1 MDEEHTA
8 GYREPCAQCS
18 EVSWGITEEGR
29 FYCRSCHNVIE
40 RTQDVV
46 DTSFVT
52 NSQVSSISRGPQKKA
67 KLEHG
72 REWLVCE
79 GFQFILQQQA
89 EALLDMGVCPQ
100 FKDEVLCTLW
110 RRYLQKSQQAYT
122 RAPVHT
128 ARFRLSQQGSES
140 DSAPESLG
148 LSEISWLSGS
158 ETETEGASSV
168 SAGRS
173 SDGASSCS
181 GSLDAAFYCSA
192 QKGRG
197 PTLMTMPMTLALCH
211 LGPSAVGARGAAAGR
226 PAQVR
231 AGREAL
237 PLADLLRFAA
247 KGHLPYVNAY
257 QDFPEEMRL
266 YGRDSRI
273 FRVESI
279 PSYEKVQ
286 REAHRLARFLD
297 LPRFPPIT
305 QDCLLH
311 PSLLCLKYL
320 TEANLPDEMHGWVSR
335 LVGQAGIG
343 EEGYLTFDPVRRNGQ
358 LLSYDVQAA
367 ALIIVAMKLLFGL
380 NDKTEWTLSNK
391 ANKENQ
397 GSQDRECSAETS
409 SADQSFSLR
418 RWYRTVQQA
427 LEAARRGEEQDQARK
442 SWKSHKP
449 MYPSKKEK
457 SVFLKRRRVVEQ
469 LQMNFQRLSGPAPQP
484 QGYAPSSFRFQ
495 WGEEGGDG
503 PSFHHQSLGCVLKEK
518 GGSTRPCSTRYW
530 HTALRSCEPSHCK
543 DHFPEVEPTLPRT
556 YAWLLDLFSFLLG
569 VKPSLVHAE
578 VCNLEGRLVKKRTR
592 PRPRKPKRK
601 KTTERTRRQASPR
614 ETVSA

>member
-52 NSQVSSISRGPQKKA
+52 NSQVSSISRASQKKA
-67 KLEHG
+67 KSERG

-79 GFQFILQQQA
+79 GFQFVLQHQA
-89 EALLDMGVCPQ
+89 DALLDMGVCPQ
-100 FKDEVLCTLW
+100 FKDEVLCNLW

-122 RAPVHT
+122 RTPVHA
-128 ARFRLSQQGSES
+128 ARFQLSRQASES
-140 DSAPESLG
+140 EDSAPESLG
-148 LSEISWLSGS
+148 LSEVSWPPES
-158 ETETEGASSV
+158 ETETEKASSA

-173 SDGASSCS
+173 SDGASSACS
-181 GSLDAAFYCSA
+181 GSLDGASYSST
-192 QKGRG
+192 QKGRSSM
-197 PTLMTMPMTLALCH
+197 LMTMPMTLALCH
-211 LGPSAVGARGAAAGR
+211 LGLLWV
-226 PAQVR
+226 
-231 AGREAL
+231 REAL
-237 PLADLLRFAA
+237 TLADLRRFAA
-247 KGHLPYVNAY
+247 EGHLPYVNAY

-266 YGRDSRI
+266 YGRDTRI
-273 FRVESI
+273 FRVDSV
-279 PSYEKVQ
+279 PSYEQIQ
-286 REAHRLARFLD
+286 RDSHRLARFLD

-305 QDCLLH
+305 RDCLLH

-320 TEANLPDEMHGWVSR
+320 TEANLPDELHGWVSR
-335 LVGQAGIG
+335 LVRQSGIG
-343 EEGYLTFDPVRRNGQ
+343 KEGHLTFDPVKGSAQ
-358 LLSYDVQAA
+358 LVCYDVQAV
-367 ALIIVAMKLLFGL
+367 ALIIVTMKLLFGL
-380 NDKTEWTLSNK
+380 NDRTEWTLSNK
-391 ANKENQ
+391 ANEENKKSQ
-397 GSQDRECSAETS
+397 GRECSAETS

-418 RWYRTVQQA
+418 RWYRTVQRV
-427 LEAARRGEEQDQARK
+427 LEAARRGEERDWARK

-449 MYPSKKEK
+449 LYPSKKDK
-457 SVFLKRRRVVEQ
+457 SVFIKRRRVVEQ

-484 QGYAPSSFRFQ
+484 QRPAPSSFRFQ

-503 PSFHHQSLGCVLKEK
+503 PSFHRQSLACVLKEK
-518 GGSTRPCSTRYW
+518 GSSTRPFSIRYW
-530 HTALRSCEPSHCK
+530 HTALRRCDPRQCK

-556 YAWLLDLFSFLLG
+556 YVWLLDLFSFLLG

-578 VCNLEGRLVKKRTR
+578 VCHLERRLVKDRTF
-592 PRPRKPKRK
+592 PRPRKPGRK
-601 KTTERTRRQASPR
+601 KRTKRTRREASPR